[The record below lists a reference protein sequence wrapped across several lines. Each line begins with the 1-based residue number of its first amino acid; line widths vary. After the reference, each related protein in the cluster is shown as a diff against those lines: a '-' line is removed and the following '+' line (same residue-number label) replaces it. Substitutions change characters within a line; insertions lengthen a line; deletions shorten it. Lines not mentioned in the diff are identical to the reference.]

1 MNKQWVENNFFS
13 SKEHTSAA
21 GNIDLNG
28 GSVLNLKTVPPDG
41 KAGINSDYADAR
53 YVRKVH
59 HIVVQWIWGYRGV
72 SIAAAKYYTYCHDQI
87 PPSWRTDTIN
97 NLANIN
103 LESIT
108 VAHRRNQSIWN
119 QSQTLP
125 SSLTSLM

>member
-13 SKEHTSAA
+13 SKGHTSAA